1 MKETIA
7 PLLNEPHPEVDRDSR
22 MTRETWQSLDGKQT
36 ALDDGEG
43 KLIIEEARPD
53 ITAADLAKS
62 PVTPEESLARI
73 EAVVDATPASPFDD
87 GASRQQR
94 VFQAISQLMREQ
106 ALTPEVR
113 AALFRALPMV
123 EGVTVKQD
131 AVDAT
136 GPPRRGVRLHRPV
149 GALRDRPQLG
159 RLPVPGNVPR
169 GHRDRTLETIT
180 VKAGT
185 PLSWTA
191 HWRPSS
197 STSPATATDTSPPR
211 RGKRGRGS
219 PHDPLLSAPRPFLS
233 ADLRGLPGATSYER
247 GRAGRCAGPR
257 ASRSGASMAGNV
269 TAPVELRQCSIFPAG
284 SMTERTVGRAAKN
297 SAPVGGPAGSSP
309 PSGVAPPRRAWAVI
323 CA

>member
-1 MKETIA
+1 MNEIKQFRSATPVITREAEDAARARLLRAMHEPAPEPVRRRAPRVPRLAWRLVVAGAAAVALVAGLEVVQSDGRPDTVAVANVQELGERAAKSVEGDPHDPYAAYKRTPSPGQWLYVKETIA

-136 GPPRRGVRLHRPV
+136 GRHGVAFAYTGQWERSEIVLSSDDYRF
-149 GALRDRPQLG
+149 LG
-159 RLPVPGNVPR
+159 TYREAIA
-169 GHRDRTLETIT
+169 DRTLETIT

-191 HWRPSS
+191 QLETKLVDKPGHRP
-197 STSPATATDTSPPR
+197 
-211 RGKRGRGS
+211 
-219 PHDPLLSAPRPFLS
+219 
-233 ADLRGLPGATSYER
+233 
-247 GRAGRCAGPR
+247 
-257 ASRSGASMAGNV
+257 
-269 TAPVELRQCSIFPAG
+269 
-284 SMTERTVGRAAKN
+284 
-297 SAPVGGPAGSSP
+297 
-309 PSGVAPPRRAWAVI
+309 
-323 CA
+323 